1 MVDFVE
7 YVVSELKSKRLGKAG
22 ALELIRQFSGR
33 RTESGQLHPLV
44 HRNVSTL
51 TQQRYRTH
59 LRGGEFFL
67 RDHRVRMPSGAAVGV
82 LPGVAYL
89 EMARAAVV
97 DAVPELADG
106 ALLAFENVLWL
117 SPFAVETEREIL
129 IDIDAGDDCLE
140 FRVFS
145 ESEAG
150 QRSEHASGRVRFYD
164 AVDAAPLDLAAMR
177 AAMTRDQWDAD
188 TVYATYA
195 RIGIEYGPAHRGIV
209 RLDSGDGQVLGEL
222 ALPEV
227 LAGQDNAAYVLH
239 PSLIDS
245 ALQAAIGLGERGLV
259 PGDPMLPFALESL
272 CILGDCG
279 ARPCV
284 FVRHADA
291 ASTDTAQL
299 TLDLDLCDEHGN
311 LCVQMRGFSARRFDV
326 RSASAAVDAAAV
338 ETLVAVPG
346 WGAPL
351 PSPERAGAADF
362 AHVRVLLCELP
373 GRDALAAK
381 WAGAEIETLTAT
393 GREHAAQVY
402 ESIALQVFERL
413 QDLQKRQGGDRTLLQ
428 CVIADSAEGRLLAGL
443 GGMLRTATL
452 EHPSLAT
459 QLVLVDPQATPERI
473 AADLADAAA
482 RSHIAQLRCAAD
494 GCRAQAWTVQPA
506 MPDIHNDTGTGESPY
521 REHGVYLITG
531 GLGGLGALFA
541 REILAQAEGAQVV
554 LTGRSADD
562 EAVRTRLASAFDGH
576 AALDRV
582 HYRRL
587 DLDDA
592 AQCAQVVE
600 AIGREFGAIRG
611 VLHCAGTRS
620 DDVILRKTLQDAAT
634 VLAPKVRGTWHLDEA
649 TRSLDLDFFALFSS
663 GVAAFGNVG
672 QADYAAANGF
682 LDAFAAFRD
691 ARVAAGERSGRTVS
705 IDWPLWDE
713 GGMRPDPEAV
723 RWLQTQTGMVPM
735 RSTSGLA
742 VFRRALASPHAQLF
756 AIEGDGRRL
765 RRLFDAPAA
774 PQPRATTPAPAA
786 VRDASQ
792 AIATESHATSAAPT
806 GDLLS
811 QARDFLR
818 REFAPV
824 LKIAANQIDIQE
836 ALENYGINSI
846 LAMNLTAQL
855 EKHFGPLPK
864 TLFFEYQTVAA
875 LSEHLVQAHGERLQ
889 SLLAPAAA
897 TPSAPASPRPA
908 PAAEPA
914 APRPASRPA
923 LRGKAT
929 VPGALARRGPA
940 GPSMTS
946 EPIAIIGLSGRYPE
960 AETLREFWRNLH
972 DGRDCVV
979 EIPAERWRWQDYYTS
994 DREQPG
1000 HYSKWGGFISGADE
1014 FDPQFF
1020 NISPREAPYIDPQ
1033 ERLFLQHAWMAIE
1046 DAGYSR
1052 KGLRLP
1058 RASGLPG
1065 QVGVYTGVMYGEYN
1079 RSGSLASI
1087 ANRVSYALNVH
1098 GPSMTL
1104 DTMCSSSLTAIHLA
1118 CQDLRL
1124 GRTDMALAGG
1134 VNLSIHPDK
1143 YSMLSAGQFISSDG
1157 HCQSFG
1163 EGGDGY
1169 IPGEGVGVVVL
1180 KRLSDAERDGDAIHA
1195 IIRGSALNH
1204 GGKTNG
1210 YTVPNPQAQA
1220 AVIADALR
1228 DAGADARHVSYI
1240 EAHGTGTKLGDPIE
1254 IAALSKAFREHTQDT
1269 GFCLIGS
1276 AKSNIGHCESAAGI
1290 AGLTKVVLQ
1299 MRHRQIVP
1307 SLHSAR
1313 LNPNID
1319 FGITPFEVNQR
1330 LRDWDTPVVDGKRVP
1345 RIAGL
1350 SSFGAGGAN
1359 AHFVIEE
1366 YVAPEAQV
1374 QDGLPAI
1381 VPLSARTPDQ
1391 LMQKVRDLLF
1401 MLQDASDAARRID
1414 LASLAY
1420 TLQVG
1425 REPMEERLAFVVDST
1440 AHLQDV
1446 LSAHIDG
1453 DATGAYRG
1461 QVKANKEMLALFVA
1475 DDDYE
1480 AVLDKWIGQRKLP
1493 RLAELW
1499 SKGLDLDWRKFHGKH
1514 PPRRMHLPTYP
1525 FAKDKYWIEPTVGLF
1540 AHIGPKPALPRA
1552 ASLHPLLHEN
1562 TSDLDQLRFSSVF
1575 PASSATTVGDAALS
1589 SSLLL
1594 EMARAALA
1602 CARREVPAA
1611 TAVELGAL
1619 RFGAP
1624 FLADGVRP
1632 LHIALYPSD
1641 TGGIDFDL
1649 YSDDDC
1655 VHAQGSGELA
1665 PAGIDERLDLAA
1677 LAARMSESAWPT
1689 THGSDRRAPADWRLW
1704 HGAGE
1709 WLIAAADARPAPAT
1723 GLQLDPA
1730 FADRVFDALAPLL
1743 GLDRLVPRDLAS
1755 LSVLSACASPMW
1767 VWARRS
1773 AGDTPA
1779 IDMDWCDAHG
1789 VVALRWRGFVPAG
1802 AVDAVA
1808 QPAAAMSPALMP
1820 PAPIAPVPV
1829 LDAPRLAKPDAIA
1842 LAAPGTVPV
1851 VIGRHQPKP
1860 NASRLAALDAT
1871 TAMPASP
1878 APLQPMLPAPT
1889 PLPIH
1894 APVATAAPSATAV
1907 DDRIDVRGFL
1917 KRSLA
1922 QALYLDEA
1930 NIDDDRPFV
1939 DLGLDSIV
1947 GVEWVKSINK
1957 GLGLEI
1963 GATRV
1968 YDYANLAALSVY
1980 VESQLPKG
1988 SAAPGVAKSSLPE
2001 PAPRNPVPAT
2011 ASVPSVVLDLPAFE
2025 RPAFDPAAA
2034 LASTA
2039 QRSLPTVESLQP
2051 ELRSSLAQALYLD
2064 EAAIDIDSAFVDLG
2078 LDSIVG
2084 VEWVKTINKT
2094 YGLEISATRVY
2105 DYANLRA
2112 LARFVHEEIAKLP
2125 ADRVP
2130 QPMLA
2135 SAPAPVATAPVAMAA
2150 SQPAAMAA
2158 PMPASP
2164 PLPGFA
2170 PTLPFAQNAL
2180 RRRSR
2185 SLPAATAAAS
2195 AQPSQGAGRI
2205 AEKIAIVGMSGRY
2218 PGAENLEQFW
2228 RNLVEGR
2235 NSIREI
2241 PPSRWD
2247 VSAYYDPSPG
2257 KPGKVYC
2264 KWLGMLDGAEEFDP
2278 MFFQISPSEAEVMD
2292 PQHRLFMQESY
2303 RAFQDAGYSSAALSN
2318 RKCGV
2323 YLGIMSSEYSIL
2335 LAKGSPLN
2343 VETTANSFAIGAA
2356 RIAYH
2361 LNLKG
2366 PAIPVDT
2373 ACSSSLVAIHLA
2385 CQALLNH
2392 EIDMG
2397 LAGGVSL
2404 YLIPESYL
2412 GMCRAGMLSRDGQC
2426 KTFDNSADGFVPG
2439 EGVGT
2444 VVLKRLSDAERDGD
2458 EIYGV
2463 IIGSGINQ
2471 DGKTNGITAPSVN
2484 SQIDLLR
2491 DVYRRYD
2498 IDATT
2503 INYVET
2509 HGTGTKLGDPIELE
2523 ALSTVFKEQG
2533 GKRNGCALGAVKTNL
2548 GHTSGAA
2555 GVAGVHKV
2563 LLSLRNGMLAPNV
2576 NLRQENA
2583 LFDFGASPF
2592 YVSREPHA
2600 WAPAFG
2606 RKRRAAVSAFGFS
2619 GTNAHVVIEEYVPT
2633 LHRAASGPQPCV
2645 VPLSARTAEQLRTM
2659 AHDLLDFLERAGTDI
2674 ELRDLA
2680 WTLQVG
2686 RDPMRER
2693 AAWVASSVVEL
2704 QSQLRD
2710 FLAGLP
2716 VGQRGSVTRSQ
2727 DTTIPTEEAA
2737 ALRRREGAVQSAALA
2752 ALWVEGA
2759 EIDWAAYH
2767 LDAQPRRLHR
2777 VPGYPFAK
2785 ERYWPQPAAA
2795 APGAEQPVVASI
2807 DPVETRR
2814 PTYYAPAWRPA
2825 ALPARRGAIAADDV
2839 LLILDIDD
2847 RLFEQIRA
2855 RLLPASPLKAI
2866 VLARLDEGDFVQEGP
2881 DRFVLDAS
2889 QPGHFESLLDA
2900 LRRAGLAPSHVIHN
2914 ADAARLP
2921 ENADASAA
2929 ERALRLGVDALFGL
2943 CRALAAA
2950 GARQAP
2956 CALVSSFHADD
2967 GANLAAC
2974 EALAA
2979 FYRSLALENSRYQ
2992 GRVLALEH
3000 GADGDADA
3008 GIDLETLAI
3017 DTVTAIVEELLAPS
3031 RHEVEVRRRAGEGVR
3046 AMRRVRALV
3055 EQALAAS
3062 STGDLPL
3069 KHGGVYL
3076 ITGGL
3081 GGLGLLFARHLA
3093 EHYRARLVLSGRSA
3107 LDAVGEQ
3114 KLQELHALG
3123 AEAIYLQADVA
3134 DADRARALVAG
3145 AKARFAAL
3153 NGVIHSAGVNDDALL
3168 IRKDRERFRRVLGP
3182 KVQGT
3187 LHLDRFTADEPL
3199 DLFVLFSSGAGS
3211 FGNVGQ
3217 TDYAYANAFMDA
3229 FAEHRE
3235 RARARRQRYG
3245 RTLSIGW
3252 PYWLAGGMQ
3261 VSADDLQRTEART
3274 GLSALPTEIG
3284 IAYWET
3290 LLRSDL
3296 PRALALY
3303 GQPSKIAAHCDP
3315 AGPIGNNAAAAPAA
3329 AQSVADASDVA
3340 LPDRDALLAQ
3350 ARQYVCE
3357 LVHTETRIPVDRI
3370 DIDERFEAFGF
3381 DSIMIGRLNATLEQ
3395 DLGDLPKTLMYEYDS
3410 VADLAAYLVDHATAT
3425 LARRLGVAPGSTEA
3439 KTVAPPVS
3447 AVEAPTAPVAM
3458 AARPPVAVAEAMP
3471 AQAEPIAII
3480 GVHAQFPQSD
3490 DLDTFWEHLRTG
3502 ADLIQLVPANRW
3514 NYAEFHD
3521 PDPANAEHG
3530 KIYCKWGGFIEDFDK
3545 FDAGFFNIADAE
3557 AAIIDPQERRFL
3569 QSAWSA
3575 IEDAGYTRERLK
3587 QRYPKGKSADVGVF
3601 VGVTTNTYQLLAPE
3615 AWQRGR
3621 MVTPSGMPWSIANRV
3636 SYALDL
3642 QGPSMPVD
3650 TACSS
3655 SLVAV
3660 HLACESLRRRECQVA
3675 LAGGVNLYL
3684 HPAKYQSFCHRRML
3698 AVGDKCRSYG
3708 DGDDGFIPGEG
3719 VGTLV
3724 LKPLRQ
3730 AERDGDRI
3738 YGVIRGSAY
3747 DHSGRSNGYATPNPN
3762 AQAQVIAQ
3770 ALAQADV
3777 PARSIGY
3784 IEGHGTGTRMGD
3796 SLEVAAITQA
3806 FAQQTSETGFCAL
3819 ASLKANIGHAESATS
3834 IAGIARILM
3843 QFRHRQ
3849 IAPSI
3854 HADTVNPDIDFAR
3867 APCYLQTSLTPW
3879 ESPAGLPRRAL
3890 INAFGAGGVN
3900 ACAVL
3905 EEYLPADRQATS
3917 SPAGGEALFV
3927 LSAMNAE
3934 RLREYAWRHV
3944 DFLALNPDC
3953 DVHALCRTLQIG
3965 REAMPER
3972 LALVVGSAQQLRQTL
3987 QRWLD
3992 GDPALVAGRDR
4003 LWQGRL
4009 DPRSGAGHAS
4019 REQRERMQA
4028 LCDLRDLA
4036 GLAAFWTE
4044 GGKVD
4049 WARLGDAAVQ
4059 SIVAAPVYPFARERH
4074 WVVDFATAERA
4085 SVATAPARLHPL
4097 ISHNVSTLDGIRFA
4111 AALDG
4116 DRYYARDH
4124 RIQGQA
4130 VFPGAGFLEMACVAA
4145 SIAGQRRVRRLR
4157 DIYWVQPLSLTDPQ
4171 QDLKIG
4177 LRSKSGVAL
4186 GGAEFAITT
4195 VDDDQ
4200 ETVVHCEGRALFDE
4214 GGACHDPVE
4223 AAARPSLSEWRQR
4236 CGESHGSERY
4246 YRLFQSLGFD
4256 YGPTF
4261 RVIDSVAIG
4270 DGCAMA
4276 RLSLDPS
4283 LSKDFEQYVLH
4294 PTLVDGALQ
4303 TVIALLASDEGG
4315 VPHLPFAIDEI
4326 EIVGSLTPQCHVLV
4340 ERVGDAQGS
4349 AGILQFNLHI
4359 LSESGELL
4367 VKISHF
4373 YVRALVPPAPS
4384 PGDAASDRSR
4394 DALAVN
4400 P

>member
-33 RTESGQLHPLV
+33 RTATAQLHPLV

-51 TQQRYRTH
+51 TQQRYRTQ
-59 LRGGEFFL
+59 LGGGEFFL
-67 RDHRVRMPSGAAVGV
+67 RDHRVRMPSGAAMGV

-97 DAVPELADG
+97 DAVPELAEG

-117 SPFAVETEREIL
+117 SPFAVEGERALL
-129 IDIDAGDDCLE
+129 IDIDADDDCLE
-140 FRVFS
+140 FRIFS
-145 ESEAG
+145 ESLAG
-150 QRSEHASGRVRFYD
+150 QATEHASGRVRFYD
-164 AVDAAPLDLAAMR
+164 TVDAAPLDLQQLQATMV
-177 AAMTRDQWDAD
+177 RDRWDAD

-209 RLDSGDGQVLGEL
+209 RLDTGDGRVLGEL
-222 ALPEV
+222 ALPGV
-227 LAGQDNAAYVLH
+227 LANHDNTAYVLH
-239 PSLIDS
+239 PSLLDS
-245 ALQAAIGLGERGLV
+245 ALQAAIGLGERGVV

-279 ARPCV
+279 TRPQV
-284 FVRHADA
+284 FVRHADGGP
-291 ASTDTAQL
+291 TDTGQL

-311 LCVQMRGFSARRFDV
+311 LCVQMRGFTARRFDA
-326 RSASAAVDAAAV
+326 RSAAGSTESTGID
-338 ETLVAVPG
+338 TLIAVPG
-346 WGAPL
+346 WGEPL
-351 PSPERAGAADF
+351 PPAETASVPNF
-362 AHVRVLLCELP
+362 TQVRVLLCELP
-373 GRDALAAK
+373 GREALAST
-381 WAGAEIETLTAT
+381 WHGVDVETLAAST
-393 GREHAAQVY
+393 RDSAAQVY

-413 QDLQKRQGGDRTLLQ
+413 QGMLRQQGADRTLLQ

-443 GGMLRTATL
+443 GGMLRSAAL

-459 QLVLVDPQATPERI
+459 QLVLVDPQATTERL
-473 AADLADAAA
+473 AADLSDAAA
-482 RSHIAQLRCAAD
+482 RPHIAQMRCRAD
-494 GCRAQAWTVQPA
+494 GSRAQAWTVLPQTRGT
-506 MPDIHNDTGTGESPY
+506 DTGESPY
-521 REHGVYLITG
+521 RQQGIYLITG
-531 GLGGLGALFA
+531 GLGGLGTLFA
-541 REILAQAEGAQVV
+541 REILAQAEGAHVV

-562 EAVRTRLASAFDGH
+562 AAVRTRLASAFEGT
-576 AALDRV
+576 AAPDRV
-582 HYRRL
+582 HYRQL

-592 AQCAQVVE
+592 AQCARVVD
-600 AIGREFGAIRG
+600 AIGREVGPIRG
-611 VLHCAGTRS
+611 VLHCAGAHR
-620 DDVILRKTLQDAAT
+620 DDVILRKSLQDAAD
-634 VLAPKVRGTWHLDEA
+634 VLAPKVRGTWHLDAA
-649 TRSLDLDFFALFSS
+649 TGHLDLDFFALFSS
-663 GVAAFGNVG
+663 GVAAFGNIG

-682 LDAFAAFRD
+682 LDSFAAFRE
-691 ARVAAGERSGRTVS
+691 ARVAAGERNGRTVS

-735 RSTSGLA
+735 RSASGLA
-742 VFRRALASPHAQLF
+742 VFHRALLSPHAQLF
-756 AIEGDGRRL
+756 AIEGDVQRL
-765 RRLFDAPAA
+765 RRLFDPPMA
-774 PQPRATTPAPAA
+774 PQPPARVDPPAPVT
-786 VRDASQ
+786 VRDSAPAS
-792 AIATESHATSAAPT
+792 ATENLAAPVASS

-824 LKIAANQIDIQE
+824 LKIAANQIDIHE

-889 SLLAPAAA
+889 SLVAPAAG
-897 TPSAPASPRPA
+897 TTTAPATPRPA
-908 PAAEPA
+908 VVAEA
-914 APRPASRPA
+914 SASRPASRPA
-923 LRGKAT
+923 LRGKTA
-929 VPGALARRGPA
+929 VPGAMVRRGPA
-940 GPSMTS
+940 GTPMTS
-946 EPIAIIGLSGRYPE
+946 EPIAIVGLSGRYPE
-960 AETLREFWRNLH
+960 SETLREFWSNLQ

-1000 HYSKWGGFISGADE
+1000 HYSKWGGFICGADE

-1052 KGLRLP
+1052 KSLRLP
-1058 RASGLPG
+1058 RANGLPG
-1065 QVGVYTGVMYGEYN
+1065 QVGVYAGVMYGEYN

-1134 VNLSIHPDK
+1134 VNLSIHPGK

-1228 DAGADARHVSYI
+1228 DAGVDARQVSYI

-1254 IAALSKAFREHTQDT
+1254 IAALSKAFREHTHDT

-1307 SLHSAR
+1307 SLHSTR

-1319 FGITPFEVNQR
+1319 FGTTPFKVNQR
-1330 LRDWDTPVVDGKRVP
+1330 LREWETPVVDDKRVP

-1359 AHFVIEE
+1359 AHFVIQE
-1366 YVAPEAQV
+1366 YIAPEPPVA
-1374 QDGLPAI
+1374 DGLPVI
-1381 VPLSARTPDQ
+1381 VPLSARTPEQ

-1401 MLQDASDAARRID
+1401 MLQDASDAGHAID
-1414 LASLAY
+1414 LASLAC

-1425 REPMEERLAFVVDST
+1425 REAMEERLAFVVDST

-1480 AVLDKWIGQRKLP
+1480 AVLDKWIAQRKLT

-1499 SKGLDLDWRKFHGKH
+1499 SKGLDFDWRKFHGKH

-1525 FAKDKYWIEPTVGLF
+1525 FAREKYWIEPTVGLF
-1540 AHIGPKPALPRA
+1540 AHIGPKPAMPRA
-1552 ASLHPLLHEN
+1552 STVHPLLHEN

-1575 PASSATTVGDAALS
+1575 PASAAGESGQSSA
-1589 SSLLL
+1589 LLL

-1602 CARREVPAA
+1602 CARRESPASA
-1611 TAVELGAL
+1611 AVELTAL

-1624 FLADGVRP
+1624 FVADGERP
-1632 LHIALYPSD
+1632 LHIALYPSA
-1641 TGGIDFDL
+1641 TGRIEFDL
-1649 YSDDDC
+1649 YSGDDC

-1665 PAGIDERLDLAA
+1665 PAGAAQALDLAA
-1677 LAARMSESAWPT
+1677 LAARMSESAWP
-1689 THGSDRRAPADWRLW
+1689 SDRMPTDWRLW
-1704 HGAGE
+1704 CGAGE
-1709 WLIAAADARPAPAT
+1709 WLIAAADASPAPAP
-1723 GLQLDPA
+1723 GQLLDPA
-1730 FADRVFDALAPLL
+1730 SADRVFDALASLV
-1743 GLDRLVPRDLAS
+1743 GLERLVPRELAS
-1755 LSVLSACASPMW
+1755 LTVLSACGSPMW
-1767 VWARRS
+1767 IWARWR

-1779 IDMDWCDAHG
+1779 LDLDWCDTHG
-1789 VVALRWRGFVPAG
+1789 TVAMHWRGFVPA
-1802 AVDAVA
+1802 
-1808 QPAAAMSPALMP
+1808 AADV
-1820 PAPIAPVPV
+1820 IAPSAQAVP
-1829 LDAPRLAKPDAIA
+1829 LAARIAATIAAPRLAKPDAIA
-1842 LAAPGTVPV
+1842 LAAPGTVPA
-1851 VIGRHQPKP
+1851 VIGSHQPKP
-1860 NASRLAALDAT
+1860 NASRLPALEAT
-1871 TAMPASP
+1871 TTLPPSSSP
-1878 APLQPMLPAPT
+1878 ARPMAPAPMAPPVVSAVVT
-1889 PLPIH
+1889 
-1894 APVATAAPSATAV
+1894 APVTAAEARV
-1907 DDRIDVRGFL
+1907 DVRAFL

-1968 YDYANLAALSVY
+1968 YDYANLAALGVY
-1980 VESQLPKG
+1980 VESQLPQA
-1988 SAAPGVAKSSLPE
+1988 SSTRVAAEPSLPE

-2011 ASVPSVVLDLPAFE
+2011 ASVPSVVRDLPS
-2025 RPAFDPAAA
+2025 FDPPPAPAPMP
-2034 LASTA
+2034 
-2039 QRSLPTVESLQP
+2039 QRSGQTVESLQP
-2051 ELRSSLAQALYLD
+2051 QLRSSLAQALYLD

-2125 ADRVP
+2125 PDRVV
-2130 QPMLA
+2130 QPVVA
-2135 SAPAPVATAPVAMAA
+2135 SAPAPVASAP
-2150 SQPAAMAA
+2150 SQPPATSA
-2158 PMPASP
+2158 PLHPAV

-2170 PTLPFAQNAL
+2170 PTQSFAQHAL

-2185 SLPAATAAAS
+2185 SLPAATAAVA
-2195 AQPSQGAGRI
+2195 AQPSQGPAPI

-2218 PGAENLEQFW
+2218 PGADNLEQFW
-2228 RNLVEGR
+2228 QNLVEGR
-2235 NSIREI
+2235 NAIREI

-2247 VSAYYDPSPG
+2247 VSAYYDPTPG

-2292 PQHRLFMQESY
+2292 PQHRLLMQESY

-2323 YLGIMSSEYSIL
+2323 YLGIMSSEYSLL
-2335 LAKGSPLN
+2335 LAKGNPLN
-2343 VETTANSFAIGAA
+2343 VETTGNSFAIGAA

-2458 EIYGV
+2458 AIYGV

-2491 DVYRRYD
+2491 DVYRRYG

-2533 GKRNGCALGAVKTNL
+2533 GKRNACALGAVKTNL

-2563 LLSLRNGMLAPNV
+2563 LLSLRSGTLAPNV

-2592 YVSREPHA
+2592 YVSRETHA
-2600 WAPAFG
+2600 WAPASG

-2633 LHRAASGPQPCV
+2633 LRRAPSGPQACV
-2645 VPLSARTAEQLRTM
+2645 VPLSARTADQLRTM
-2659 AHDLLDFLERAGTDI
+2659 AQDLLAFLERTHTDI

-2680 WTLQVG
+2680 YTLQVG

-2693 AAWVASSVVEL
+2693 AAWVASSIGEL

-2710 FLAGLP
+2710 FVAGQP
-2716 VGQRGSVTRSQ
+2716 GGQRGTVARTH

-2767 LDAQPRRLHR
+2767 LDGQPRRLHR

-2785 ERYWPQPAAA
+2785 ERYWPQPVPGTAASAPA
-2795 APGAEQPVVASI
+2795 APAAESI
-2807 DPVETRR
+2807 APVEPRR
-2814 PTYYAPAWRPA
+2814 ATCYAPAWRDT
-2825 ALPARRGAIAADDV
+2825 ALPAQRVEFGTDDV
-2839 LLILDIDD
+2839 LLVLDTDD

-2855 RLLPASPLKAI
+2855 RLLPATQLKAI
-2866 VLARLDEGDFVQEGP
+2866 VLARLGEGGFVQEGP
-2881 DRFVLDAS
+2881 DRFVLDPA
-2889 QPGHFESLLDA
+2889 QPAQFESLLGM
-2900 LRRAGLAPSHVIHN
+2900 LHGAGHTPSHVLHN
-2914 ADAARLP
+2914 VDAARLP
-2921 ENADASAA
+2921 ERVDAAAA
-2929 ERALRLGVDALFGL
+2929 ERALQVGVDALFGL
-2943 CRALAAA
+2943 CKALASS
-2950 GARQAP
+2950 GMRRTV
-2956 CALVSSFHADD
+2956 CTLLSSFHADD

-2979 FYRSLALENSRYQ
+2979 FYRSFALENGRCV

-3000 GADGDADA
+3000 GMQGSTGTAT
-3008 GIDLETLAI
+3008 DLEALAI
-3017 DTVTAIVEELLAPS
+3017 DTVTAIVEELQSPS
-3031 RHEVEVRRRAGEGVR
+3031 RHEVEIRRRAGEGVHAR
-3046 AMRRVRALV
+3046 RRVRALS
-3055 EQALAAS
+3055 EQTLAAP
-3062 STGDLPL
+3062 STAELPL

-3107 LDAVGEQ
+3107 LDAAGEQ
-3114 KLQELHALG
+3114 KLQQLHALG
-3123 AEAIYLQADVA
+3123 AEVVYLQADVA
-3134 DADRARALVAG
+3134 DADRARDLVDG
-3145 AKARFAAL
+3145 AKSRFGAL

-3168 IRKDRERFRRVLGP
+3168 VRKDRERFRRVLAP

-3187 LHLDRFTADEPL
+3187 LHLDRFTAEEPL

-3235 RARARRQRYG
+3235 RARARRQRFG
-3245 RTLSIGW
+3245 RSLSIGW

-3261 VSADDLQRTEART
+3261 VSAADLQRTEERT

-3284 IAYWET
+3284 IGYWEA
-3290 LLRSDL
+3290 LLRADL
-3296 PRALALY
+3296 PHALALY

-3315 AGPIGNNAAAAPAA
+3315 ASSESAPSVATSPAAAPSSAPGAA
-3329 AQSVADASDVA
+3329 SR
-3340 LPDRDALLAQ
+3340 DRDALLAQ
-3350 ARQYVCE
+3350 ARDYVCA
-3357 LVHTETRIPVDRI
+3357 LVHAETRIPVDAI

-3381 DSIMIGRLNATLEQ
+3381 DSIMIGRLNTTLEQ
-3395 DLGDLPKTLMYEYDS
+3395 DLGELPKTLMYEYDT
-3410 VADLAAYLVDHATAT
+3410 VADLAGYLVDHATAA
-3425 LARRLGVAPGSTEA
+3425 LARRVGSQSDA
-3439 KTVAPPVS
+3439 SPPAAAMSPVVPP
-3447 AVEAPTAPVAM
+3447 ATPVAM
-3458 AARPPVAVAEAMP
+3458 AAHPPVAVAEAM
-3471 AQAEPIAII
+3471 ATQAEPIAII

-3490 DLDTFWEHLRTG
+3490 DLDTFWEHLRSGT
-3502 ADLIQLVPANRW
+3502 DLIQPVPGNRW
-3514 NYAEFHD
+3514 NHADFYD
-3521 PDPANAEHG
+3521 PDPANAENG
-3530 KIYCKWGGFIEDFDK
+3530 KIYCKWGGFIDDFDK

-3621 MVTPSGMPWSIANRV
+3621 MVTPSAMPWSIANRV

-3698 AVGDKCRSYG
+3698 AVGERNRSYG

-3719 VGTLV
+3719 IGTLV

-3762 AQAQVIAQ
+3762 SQAQVIAQ
-3770 ALAQADV
+3770 ALAQANV

-3806 FAQQTSETGFCAL
+3806 FAQQTAETGFCAL

-3854 HADTVNPDIDFAR
+3854 HADPVNPDIDFAR
-3867 APCYLQTSLTPW
+3867 APCRLQTSLTPW
-3879 ESPAGLPRRAL
+3879 ESPAGVPRRAL

-3905 EEYLPADRQATS
+3905 EEYLPAAAQATAA
-3917 SPAGGEALFV
+3917 PAVGGDALFV

-3953 DVHALCRTLQIG
+3953 DVHALCRTLQVG

-3972 LALVVGSAQQLRQTL
+3972 LALVVGDARQLRQTL

-3992 GDPALVAGRDR
+3992 GDPGLVTGRDA
-4003 LWQGRL
+4003 LWQGRV
-4009 DPRSGAGHAS
+4009 DPRTGAGHAS

-4028 LCDLRDLA
+4028 LCASRDLP
-4036 GLAAFWTE
+4036 GLAAFWIE

-4049 WARLGDAAVQ
+4049 WTRLDGGTTLPV
-4059 SIVAAPVYPFARERH
+4059 VAAPVYPFARDRH
-4074 WVVDFATAERA
+4074 WVVEFATAERA
-4085 SVATAPARLHPL
+4085 AEVATPSRLHPL

-4171 QDLKIG
+4171 QDLKVG
-4177 LRSKSGVAL
+4177 LRSRSGSA
-4186 GGAEFAITT
+4186 GDGAEFAITT

-4200 ETVVHCEGRALFDE
+4200 ETVVHCEGRVLFDA
-4214 GGACHDPVE
+4214 GHAGDGHASQP
-4223 AAARPSLSEWRQR
+4223 AMQPSLSTWRQR
-4236 CGESHGSERY
+4236 CGDPHDAERY
-4246 YRLFQSLGFD
+4246 YRIFQELGFD

-4261 RVIDSVAIG
+4261 RVIESVAIG

-4276 RLSLDPS
+4276 RLALDPS

-4294 PTLVDGALQ
+4294 PTLIDGALQ
-4303 TVIALLASDEGG
+4303 TVVALLASEEGG

-4326 EIVGSLTPQCHVLV
+4326 EILGSLTPHCHVLV
-4340 ERVGDAQGS
+4340 ERAGDAQGS
-4349 AGILQFNLHI
+4349 GILQFNIHI
-4359 LSESGELL
+4359 LSESGESL
-4367 VKISHF
+4367 VKITHF
-4373 YVRALVPPAPS
+4373 YVRALVPQARS
-4384 PGDAASDRSR
+4384 AADAESDRSR
-4394 DALAVN
+4394 AALAVN